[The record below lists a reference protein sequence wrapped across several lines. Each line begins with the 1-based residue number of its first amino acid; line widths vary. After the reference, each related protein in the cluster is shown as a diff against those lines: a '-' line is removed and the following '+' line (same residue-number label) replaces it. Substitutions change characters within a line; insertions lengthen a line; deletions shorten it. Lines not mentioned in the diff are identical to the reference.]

1 MLPIN
6 LVLEEALS
14 NVIFYAYEEGSSQE
28 IHIEIEYVAPRL
40 TITIKDTG
48 KAFDPTQKE
57 DPNLHLPVE
66 ERPIGGLGIFLMQKI
81 MDEISYISCSGL
93 RVFLTVQKKMM
104 ATGGKFLLFAMQP
117 TIKEIFDI
125 SGFSSIFSIFDTE
138 ESALQHDHPFEE

>member
-14 NVIFYAYEEGSSQE
+14 NVIFYAYEAGSSQE

-40 TITIKDTG
+40 KITIKDTG

-66 ERPIGGLGIFLMQKI
+66 ERPIGGLGIFLMRKI
-81 MDEISYISCSGL
+81 MDEISYERLGKENIL
-93 RVFLTVQKKMM
+93 RMTKIM
-104 ATGGKFLLFAMQP
+104 
-117 TIKEIFDI
+117 
-125 SGFSSIFSIFDTE
+125 
-138 ESALQHDHPFEE
+138 

>member
-1 MLPIN
+1 MGKEIYKQLTIRNAVDELNRVVVLLEQLEEECQLPAGSMLPIN

-14 NVIFYAYEEGSSQE
+14 NVIFYAYEAGSSQE

-66 ERPIGGLGIFLMQKI
+66 ERPIGGLGIFLMRKI
-81 MDEISYISCSGL
+81 MDEISYKRLGKENIL
-93 RVFLTVQKKMM
+93 RMTKIM
-104 ATGGKFLLFAMQP
+104 
-117 TIKEIFDI
+117 
-125 SGFSSIFSIFDTE
+125 
-138 ESALQHDHPFEE
+138 